1 MNCKQTITDHCFIL
15 KIKFSPENQVS
26 SGIYEKI
33 RFKGKFPLILSE
45 GKVDER
51 EKSEDSEEDITEMGE
66 WQSNKNKQN
75 DFIRKS
81 LCQFNS

>member
-1 MNCKQTITDHCFIL
+1 M
-15 KIKFSPENQVS
+15 
-26 SGIYEKI
+26 
-33 RFKGKFPLILSE
+33 LSE